1 MKKNLG
7 IRVFSLV
14 CVLVIIMCLFLPFF
28 SYESTSSSLFN
39 LNEELNY
46 ISYIF
51 MGFSLISI
59 VTILLNKKIELSYL
73 LVGSSLTYCITNTIA
88 FKDSISFFGYGYYLL
103 GFTTILLFLSL
114 IILNIGKKKEKN
126 IIENNEVKKV
136 NNNIEDDNNKIN
148 TNITNI
154 EPNDLAKSIMDQPV
168 MNNTIEEVNS
178 LNNSNTENDLGG
190 LNSNIENSLSNEENI
205 TLAPQNPLN
214 SFLPS
219 DFDPNQIVKEENNNV
234 EPNINIEF
242 TEDNNTVKEDNNQ
255 SIMSVMSQ
263 PMVNAEIENSNNI
276 AVNTQNVNNT
286 TEQVTFNQMNNQPV
300 IEPNAIQPEINNQP
314 VIEPNVMQPEIN
326 NQPVIEPN
334 VMQPEINNQPVIEPN
349 VMQPEIN
356 NQPVIEPNV
365 MQPEINNQPVI
376 EPNAIQPEMNNQPVI
391 EPDIFNN

>member
-349 VMQPEIN
+349 
-356 NQPVIEPNV
+356 
-365 MQPEINNQPVI
+365 
-376 EPNAIQPEMNNQPVI
+376 AIQPEMNNQPVI